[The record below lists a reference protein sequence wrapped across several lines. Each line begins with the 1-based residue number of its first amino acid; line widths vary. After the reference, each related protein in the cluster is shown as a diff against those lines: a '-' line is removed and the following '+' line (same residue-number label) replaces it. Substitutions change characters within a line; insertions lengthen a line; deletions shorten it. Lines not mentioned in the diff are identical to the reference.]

1 MSTIDSQLLVCSSA
15 LTSDF
20 YKGVVRPDA
29 SDKELVW
36 ISRLAVVVVSLIGLY
51 IARDPKSQVL
61 SLVSY
66 AWAGLGAGFG
76 PVIMLSLTDRKLNI
90 KGAVS
95 GMIVG
100 ALTVIIWKP
109 LKGGIFDIYELLPA
123 FFLSYFVAYL
133 VSRLTGGSTAEIE
146 REFLDLS
153 IHNY

>member
-1 MSTIDSQLLVCSSA
+1 MQ
-15 LTSDF
+15 
-20 YKGVVRPDA
+20 
-29 SDKELVW
+29 
-36 ISRLAVVVVSLIGLY
+36 LAVVVVSLIGLY

-109 LKGGIFDIYELLPA
+109 
-123 FFLSYFVAYL
+123 
-133 VSRLTGGSTAEIE
+133 
-146 REFLDLS
+146 
-153 IHNY
+153 